1 MSPGGSGLRE
11 SPDDEQA
18 QEQQD
23 SPSTK
28 AVTVE
33 IAPHASA
40 GEAIQVA
47 IDACLDHL
55 APNEACW
62 LKTEHADC
70 LHQTRVSTRR
80 LRALLS
86 LSRRLLR
93 DDPVAMDLKVRM
105 RQTLLPLGPARD
117 LDVTLVRAR
126 EEQWSAADIGRL
138 EHAHAEAYG
147 VVRETLT
154 SAAWKELWSDLER
167 WRSAPDWLDQ
177 VAELRDGPAREVTDQ
192 ALDRRYRRIVLAG
205 PSLLTMSEP
214 ELHRIRIEGKKLRY
228 GCQFFD
234 GLYPDAGTVVVD
246 REDEAG
252 GQSEVVS
259 VPLHLTDVTAQ
270 MQDAFGAFNDYAVA
284 RGLRERLSL
293 ESGAETA
300 PPSRQECLRAWERVA
315 ATPPFWR
322 LC

>member
-1 MSPGGSGLRE
+1 LLTGSE
-11 SPDDEQA
+11 PS
-18 QEQQD
+18 

-28 AVTVE
+28 AVPVE
-33 IAPHASA
+33 IPPQASA

-47 IDACLDHL
+47 IDACLAHL

-62 LKTEHADC
+62 LDTEHADC

-126 EEQWSAADIGRL
+126 EEQWSAADLRRL
-138 EHAHAEAYG
+138 EQAHAEAYA

-154 SAAWKELWSDLER
+154 GATWKELWSDFAR
-167 WRSAPDWLDQ
+167 WRSAPDWLDH
-177 VAELRDGPAREVTDQ
+177 VAELRDGPARAVTDH
-192 ALDRRYRRIVLAG
+192 ALDRRYRRIVIAG
-205 PSLLTMSEP
+205 PCLLTTSEP

-246 REDEAG
+246 REDQARGQG
-252 GQSEVVS
+252 GDVEVVS
-259 VPLHLTDVTAQ
+259 VPLHLADLTAQ

-284 RGLRERLSL
+284 RELRERLSL
-293 ESGAETA
+293 KSGADAA
-300 PPSRQECLRAWERVA
+300 PPSRAECLRAWERVA

>member
-1 MSPGGSGLRE
+1 M
-11 SPDDEQA
+11 
-18 QEQQD
+18 
-23 SPSTK
+23 
-28 AVTVE
+28 
-33 IAPHASA
+33 
-40 GEAIQVA
+40 
-47 IDACLDHL
+47 
-55 APNEACW
+55 
-62 LKTEHADC
+62 
-70 LHQTRVSTRR
+70 
-80 LRALLS
+80 
-86 LSRRLLR
+86 
-93 DDPVAMDLKVRM
+93 
-105 RQTLLPLGPARD
+105 
-117 LDVTLVRAR
+117 
-126 EEQWSAADIGRL
+126 
-138 EHAHAEAYG
+138 
-147 VVRETLT
+147 
-154 SAAWKELWSDLER
+154 
-167 WRSAPDWLDQ
+167 
-177 VAELRDGPAREVTDQ
+177 AELRDGPAREVTDQ